1 LIALRERFLVDSVK
15 RGNQPSKLVSHR
27 HAPYSQKIF
36 GLSRAYAT
44 QLAASGLADGR
55 DRPGPFAI
63 FRDSAALCRRRM
75 WSLLSSTL
83 VARLIEPAAQHYQRF
98 IDSSDDAQHLE
109 YEPQVKTE
117 QS

>member
-1 LIALRERFLVDSVK
+1 
-15 RGNQPSKLVSHR
+15 
-27 HAPYSQKIF
+27 
-36 GLSRAYAT
+36 
-44 QLAASGLADGR
+44 LADGR

-98 IDSSDDAQHLE
+98 IDSSDDAQHFRDLDRLRE
-109 YEPQVKTE
+109 FAQGLPEAAECRFGQASPRKPRMIDFNTR
-117 QS
+117 